1 MHITV
6 KNQEKLKLKISIKS
20 KKLSNYQTFLHFLEN
35 CMHITVKNQEK
46 LKLKI
51 SIKSKKLSNYQTF
64 LHFLVNNLCK
74 GRVIH
79 DIISMIEL
87 FAKIVRVFQ
96 PLSGFTKMLVM
107 VIFSPSLLFLCSKNC
122 VCLSGSSM
130 HWITKCIFYTGTKF
144 LVAINIVKSKYS

>member
-1 MHITV
+1 M
-6 KNQEKLKLKISIKS
+6 LKISIQS

-74 GRVIH
+74 SRVIH

-87 FAKIVRVFQ
+87 FAKIVRVF
-96 PLSGFTKMLVM
+96 
-107 VIFSPSLLFLCSKNC
+107 
-122 VCLSGSSM
+122 
-130 HWITKCIFYTGTKF
+130 
-144 LVAINIVKSKYS
+144 